1 MVFHSLLLFII
12 EYANTRSDR
21 IWNINFHMS
30 IFSRLLFVLYTRH
43 SNQASLSSTS
53 NPSLPHCM
61 PKQTTGSPPSLLGAC
76 NFHACIAYNS
86 CTNDSHYHCAHTH
99 ADGISCIF
107 WQIVHRPRHRST
119 ATGQTPHIVTDIQ
132 HFILRSQYCLKTLSP
147 IPSLQCCWY
156 IQQSTNS
163 YIRQPIFAYRGYI
176 NIYLRECI

>member
-21 IWNINFHMS
+21 IWNINFQMS

-107 WQIVHRPRHRST
+107 WQIVQRPRHRMVRLHISSLTYSISSCVHST
-119 ATGQTPHIVTDIQ
+119 VSNTFP
-132 HFILRSQYCLKTLSP
+132 
-147 IPSLQCCWY
+147 
-156 IQQSTNS
+156 N
-163 YIRQPIFAYRGYI
+163 PIFAM
-176 NIYLRECI
+176 LLVH